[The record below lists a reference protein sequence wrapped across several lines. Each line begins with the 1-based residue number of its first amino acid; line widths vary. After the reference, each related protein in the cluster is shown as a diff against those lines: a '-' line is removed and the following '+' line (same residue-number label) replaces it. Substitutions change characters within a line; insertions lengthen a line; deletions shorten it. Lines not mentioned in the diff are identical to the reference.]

1 MRSAFVCSLLLA
13 LTAAPAGALV
23 LAPAAAPGRS
33 LTHQRP
39 ATALVSRG
47 LLGVT
52 MQEDGGGG
60 AGAREKRRSRGRTAT
75 VARPKPKPKF
85 DRKEDIDH
93 EQQWRVLLHNDDVH
107 TFDYVSMAIVKVVKT
122 ITRKKAH
129 RITVQCHSMG
139 TATVTTTW
147 KQMAK
152 TMCLK
157 LQKFGLTSSIAP
169 DAGPGGNGGG
179 DPAPE

>member
-1 MRSAFVCSLLLA
+1 VACPCARLGA
-13 LTAAPAGALV
+13 LLV
-23 LAPAAAPGRS
+23 LALAVAPATPLLLGAGGVPRAGGLS
-33 LTHQRP
+33 SSIRP
-39 ATALVSRG
+39 ATHARAAGIVA
-47 LLGVT
+47 
-52 MQEDGGGG
+52 QEG
-60 AGAREKRRSRGRTAT
+60 ADMDRQKSRGRTAT
-75 VARPKPKPKF
+75 VARPKPKPKNE
-85 DRKEDIDH
+85 RREDVSMDKS
-93 EQQWRVLLHNDDVH
+93 WRVLLHNDDVH

-169 DAGPGGNGGG
+169 DSSGSG
-179 DPAPE
+179 